1 MSLPYFT
8 LCYYLTLQGCVLS
21 PLISIPLTPFSRG
34 HIRAYGLSIAA
45 RLPCPPTPARHLKMP
60 SLSRAGSCRSS
71 ANNINEER
79 RGQKPT
85 ICTPVKINLVVDGG
99 KNPTIRPR
107 AISFSGSQ
115 QAQASCNL
123 TCFHDAYRAVIT
135 VMGEPNSGIARGEL
149 RSTLSLAG
157 SCRSSGQ
164 HQSTKKS
171 SCRPIHSSCC
181 PIQ

>member
-1 MSLPYFT
+1 MKND
-8 LCYYLTLQGCVLS
+8 V
-21 PLISIPLTPFSRG
+21 
-34 HIRAYGLSIAA
+34 
-45 RLPCPPTPARHLKMP
+45 
-60 SLSRAGSCRSS
+60 
-71 ANNINEER
+71 
-79 RGQKPT
+79 
-85 ICTPVKINLVVDGG
+85 G

-149 RSTLSLAG
+149 RSTLSRAG

-171 SCRPIHSSCC
+171 SCRPIHSSYC
-181 PIQ
+181 PIHRMRPPRKGRPHLCFGSQETAMLCNQLLLGSLSSFPLLVPYVCIIHDRSTDEDGSVSTEADTEYQGYGKTTDRLAAEDCDSKHCHESRY

>member
-1 MSLPYFT
+1 MDDDVGKNP
-8 LCYYLTLQGCVLS
+8 Q
-21 PLISIPLTPFSRG
+21 
-34 HIRAYGLSIAA
+34 
-45 RLPCPPTPARHLKMP
+45 
-60 SLSRAGSCRSS
+60 S
-71 ANNINEER
+71 A
-79 RGQKPT
+79 
-85 ICTPVKINLVVDGG
+85 PVKINLVVDGG

-164 HQSTKKS
+164 HQSTKS
-171 SCRPIHSSCC
+171 SCRTIHSSCC
-181 PIQ
+181 PYTMNETVPKGTASFYVSAVRRPPCYVINYFLAALAAFLFSFHTYASYIIGVPMKMEA

>member
-1 MSLPYFT
+1 MKNDVGKNP
-8 LCYYLTLQGCVLS
+8 Q
-21 PLISIPLTPFSRG
+21 
-34 HIRAYGLSIAA
+34 
-45 RLPCPPTPARHLKMP
+45 
-60 SLSRAGSCRSS
+60 S
-71 ANNINEER
+71 A
-79 RGQKPT
+79 
-85 ICTPVKINLVVDGG
+85 PVKINLVVDGG

-164 HQSTKKS
+164 HQSTKKAVAALY
-171 SCRPIHSSCC
+171 IAAAALYNE
-181 PIQ
+181 

>member
-1 MSLPYFT
+1 MKNDVGKNP
-8 LCYYLTLQGCVLS
+8 Q
-21 PLISIPLTPFSRG
+21 
-34 HIRAYGLSIAA
+34 
-45 RLPCPPTPARHLKMP
+45 
-60 SLSRAGSCRSS
+60 S
-71 ANNINEER
+71 A
-79 RGQKPT
+79 
-85 ICTPVKINLVVDGG
+85 PVKINLVVDGG

-149 RSTLSLAG
+149 RSTLSRAG

-164 HQSTKKS
+164 HQWTTTGQGSNGVRMQRQKRADNCRHMKTKNMDKTGGGAGISTK
-171 SCRPIHSSCC
+171 SSCC